1 MSRLL
6 EKIDHQI
13 ATFLST
19 LKRFPLAS
27 FSALLITI
35 IFVILSEYSSIHDN
49 PDFVFASKIVFV
61 SSLGLVLFPALQLF
75 GRSIIFPLLGL
86 AGLIAYFYFLPTNL
100 EDANQSIFTR
110 HILIFIALFFMILW
124 APFIG
129 RKSTNSLF
137 WQYAQTIIFG
147 LIASLFFSFLLYVGI
162 AIALY
167 AIEILFHVT
176 IESKRYLQLSIIIFG
191 IFGFNFF
198 LSQIPKHP
206 LFLETRAYSNA
217 KRVFTKYI
225 LAPLTILYFVI
236 LFIYSAKILITFS
249 WPEGTLS
256 WIIVA
261 FCMVAITTFL
271 FLTPYLQKSTKT
283 QRLIWVAI
291 LLQTIMLAL
300 ALWVRVEAY
309 GISYNRYL
317 LGLFG
322 AWVLL
327 MSLYFILF
335 GKWAQQKWLFFT
347 ASLFIFASQ
356 FGPYSA
362 HAITQKDQTQR
373 LIKLIE
379 TAHPRSEE
387 LDIQKKYDISNAM
400 YYINE
405 YYGEEVFEKI
415 IPHIYKKY
423 QDSNKTQSFPH
434 YATQA
439 LGFKYINEWDWQRMQ
454 RDGVEKYPSYTFYQ
468 EDKHDTYLKV
478 QGYDWLIDFYYYNK
492 RQEEKLYDGEHNMT
506 ISFHNNHFK
515 IEINQ
520 ENNESMTLIQ
530 PSYYAKQLVDNEKN
544 QQRLSS
550 ERLTF
555 IYEDEKVKFKVNFS
569 NISIQENGTI
579 KDFDAKILFS
589 IKEP

>member
-49 PDFVFASKIVFV
+49 PDFVLASKIAFV

-86 AGLIAYFYFLPTNL
+86 AALIAYFYFLPSNL
-100 EDANQSIFTR
+100 ENANQSIFTR
-110 HILIFIALFFMILW
+110 HILIFIALFAMILW

-129 RKSTNSLF
+129 RKSTNALF

-147 LIASLFFSFLLYVGI
+147 LIAAIFFSFLLYGGL
-162 AIALY
+162 AIAFY
-167 AIEILFHVT
+167 AVETLFHVT
-176 IESKRYLQLSIIIFG
+176 IESKRYGQLAIIIFG

-225 LAPLTILYFVI
+225 LAPLTILYFGI
-236 LFIYSAKILITFS
+236 LFIYSAKILISFS

-283 QRLIWVAI
+283 QRLIWFAI

-300 ALWVRVEAY
+300 ALWVRVEEY

-379 TAHPRSEE
+379 TAHPRSEA
-387 LDIQKKYDISNAM
+387 LDVKKKYAISSAM
-400 YYINE
+400 QYIDE
-405 YYGEEVFEKI
+405 HYGEEAFEKI

-423 QDSNKTQSFPH
+423 QNSNKKEQFPKF
-434 YATQA
+434 ATQA
-439 LGFKYINEWDWQRMQ
+439 LGFKYINEWDWRSMQ
-454 RDGVEKYPSYTFYQ
+454 RDGANRYPISTFYQ
-468 EDKHDTYLKV
+468 DYTRNRYLKIKD
-478 QGYDWLIDFYYYNK
+478 YDWLIDFYYYNAL
-492 RQEEKLYDGEHNMT
+492 QEEKLYDGEHNIT
-506 ISFHNNHFK
+506 ISFDNNHFK
-515 IEINQ
+515 IQEHQ
-520 ENNESMTLIQ
+520 ENNTSITLIQ
-530 PSYYAKQLVDNEKN
+530 PSYYAKQLVDQERN
-544 QQRLSS
+544 QQRLSA

-555 IYEDEKVKFKVNFS
+555 MYEDEKVKFKVNFN

>member
-1 MSRLL
+1 MHTLL
-6 EKIDHQI
+6 EKIDNQI
-13 ATFLST
+13 ATFLAT
-19 LKRFPLAS
+19 LRRFPLAS

-35 IFVILSEYSSIHDN
+35 IFVLLSEYSSIHNN
-49 PDFVFASKIVFV
+49 PDFVLASKIAFV

-86 AGLIAYFYFLPTNL
+86 TALIAYFYLLPTNL
-100 EDANQSIFTR
+100 EDATQTIFTR
-110 HILIFIALFFMILW
+110 HILIFIALFSMIFW
-124 APFIG
+124 APFVG

-137 WQYAQTIIFG
+137 WQYAQTVIFG
-147 LIASLFFSFLLYVGI
+147 LIAAIFFSILLYGGL

-167 AIEILFHVT
+167 AIETLFH
-176 IESKRYLQLSIIIFG
+176 IHIDSKRYGQLAIILFG

-225 LAPLTILYFVI
+225 LVPLTLLYFII
-236 LFIYSAKILITFS
+236 LFTYSAKILITVS

-271 FLTPYLQKSTKT
+271 FLTPYLQKTTKT
-283 QRLIWVAI
+283 QRLLWFAI
-291 LLQTIMLAL
+291 LLQTIMLGL
-300 ALWVRVEAY
+300 ALWVRVDEY

-317 LGLFG
+317 LALFG
-322 AWVLL
+322 AWLLL

-347 ASLFIFASQ
+347 LSLFIVASQ
-356 FGPYSA
+356 FGSYSA
-362 HAITQKDQTQR
+362 HSITQKDQTQR

-379 TAHPRSEE
+379 TAHPRSEK
-387 LDIQKKYDISNAM
+387 LDPKRKYDISSSLT
-400 YYINE
+400 YIE
-405 YYGEEVFEKI
+405 QHYGVKAFDKI
-415 IPHIYKKY
+415 IPHIYKAY
-423 QDSNKTQSFPH
+423 QTSNKEQRFPIF
-434 YATQA
+434 ATKA
-439 LGFKYINEWDWQRMQ
+439 LGFKYLHEWDWRRIQ
-454 RDGVEKYPSYTFYQ
+454 RDGGERYPSHTFYQ
-468 EDKHDTYLKV
+468 HYDRDRSLKV
-478 QGYDWLIDFYYYNK
+478 QGYDWLIDFNYYNALRK
-492 RQEEKLYDGEHNMT
+492 EILHNTEKNIS

-515 IEINQ
+515 IE
-520 ENNESMTLIQ
+520 ENNQSSSMILIDL
-530 PSYYAKQLVDNEKN
+530 SYYAKKLVDNEKS
-544 QQRLSS
+544 QHRLSS

-555 IYEDEKVKFKVNFS
+555 VHEDNEIRFKVHFR
-569 NISIQENGTI
+569 NISIQEDGKI

-589 IKEP
+589 VKEP